1 MNSDK
6 KLTRRDWLTTT
17 AATAAVSRL
26 GLPLTAHAAEPVKT
40 KSVAAVL
47 TAYEKGLHADVL
59 IGKILEG
66 WKQDGGPG
74 PALKLASMYVEQF
87 TDRDLARGLAKK
99 YNVPIFDTIEQAVT
113 VGSDR
118 IPVDG
123 VISIGEHGEYPY
135 NDKEQHLYPR
145 RRFFE
150 EITNTFQKYKRVVP
164 VFNDK
169 HLGPVWS
176 DALWMYDRAKEMKIP
191 FMAGSSLTVTYR
203 DPDLTVPM
211 NSEIEAA
218 VGIGYSGLDI
228 YGSHA
233 LECFQCLVERRKG
246 AETGVKWVQFRQGA
260 DMWKAIDDGTVS
272 KSAFEAA
279 LALVA
284 PRPDRVRESDQASL
298 FLFQYN
304 DGMMGAVFML
314 PGFATGSSVALKLK
328 GQNSLLATRFEE
340 RPEPRH
346 PHFAYLLKGIEKMIH
361 TGTPSYPV
369 ERTLLT
375 SGILDRALTSRVQKS
390 EKLMTPELA
399 IRYQPAN
406 YPHAPL
412 QELVS

>member
-1 MNSDK
+1 LNRHEN
-6 KLTRRDWLTTT
+6 LTRRDWLAN
-17 AATAAVSRL
+17 AAALTMFG
-26 GLPLTAHAAEPVKT
+26 GLAKTLTVNAAETQKT
-40 KSVAAVL
+40 KSVAAVV

-66 WKQDGGPG
+66 WKQDGGVG
-74 PALKLASMYVEQF
+74 PALTLSSMYVEQF
-87 TDRDLARGLAKK
+87 TDRDLARSMARK
-99 YNVPIFDTIEQAVT
+99 YNVPIFDSIEKAVT
-113 VGSDR
+113 VGGDN

-150 EITNTFQKYKRVVP
+150 EITDTFRKYNRVVP

-169 HLGPVWS
+169 HLGPVWT
-176 DALWMYDRAKEMKIP
+176 DALWMYDRAKEMHVP

-203 DPDLTVPM
+203 DPELTVPM

-233 LECFQCLVERRKG
+233 LECFQCMVERRKG
-246 AETGVKWVQFRQGA
+246 AETGVKWVQFRQGPA
-260 DMWKAIDDGTVS
+260 MWKAIDDGTVS
-272 KSAFEAA
+272 KEVFDAA
-279 LALVA
+279 IALVA
-284 PRPDRVRESDQASL
+284 MRPDRVRESDEASL

-304 DGMMGAVFML
+304 DGLMGAVFML
-314 PGFATGSSVALKLK
+314 PGFATGSSVAMKLK
-328 GQNSLLATRFEE
+328 GQNKLLATRFEE
-340 RPEPRH
+340 RTEPRH
-346 PHFAYLLKGIEKMIH
+346 PHFAYLLKGIERMIH
-361 TGTPSYPV
+361 TGRPSYPV

-375 SGILDRALTSRVQKS
+375 SGILDRALTSRIQKH

-399 IRYQPAN
+399 IRYQPAD

-412 QELVS
+412 PDLIP